1 MSNKPF
7 DVVYQI
13 VQAITRTNRNV
24 TFDNWFNSY
33 DLVQN
38 LLKEL
43 KLTCVGILRKNK
55 RQVPEEFTKTHG
67 VEVFSSRFGFQKL
80 LMCLKKIGLVMSS
93 LHHND
98 AIDERTGEQRKP
110 EINTYFNRTKCG
122 ADVADEL
129 CATYDGSASESEDE
143 SRRNLVLSSTRQR
156 HDSNTSHSTHQSVP
170 NREVSRVRNDSVCS
184 SVSQVTVQLPPTG
197 SPLKE
202 KQNNKPK
209 RQEVSRRMATMRRR
223 RENVKRDN
231 LTMYDLI
238 FYNPTSNPIVPD
250 EDEIKIQE
258 ANEREELERSKMKEV
273 VEPEPPAP
281 NTAPVP
287 QIKLGP
293 QGEIILDEESL
304 VIKQTDSG
312 RKITSV
318 VHEGAWGNSNG
329 YKYKRGPR
337 AAEWSAAETVR
348 FYRALAAIG
357 TDFTLMAPLF
367 PDRTRKELKIKFKKE
382 EKLNGAQVD
391 KALTAKVP
399 WDVAKLKDEFKEERT
414 VAIKRAEEERERL
427 QNEKKAERERLKAA
441 REMRVRQSK
450 GAKALESTILLGVSS
465 HRKDAITAEDIIER
479 AKRNKPQRK
488 RKRNTETSTEETS
501 RLSLATLTPVSRA
514 QAQNNQSEVDVP
526 KMATPNFQ
534 IKTPDIIN
542 GVPQIPSN
550 IETGSLVVL
559 TVNDPSSPAKKMLQT
574 YIANGPG
581 KLTPVALPAVLLN
594 SVVGY
599 MKKNTSKGTYSPSSQ
614 IMSPSSVASH
624 DSRTSST
631 LSGISVLP
639 SPTQRQRHN
648 SFTITQL

>member
-1 MSNKPF
+1 M
-7 DVVYQI
+7 
-13 VQAITRTNRNV
+13 NV
-24 TFDNWFNSY
+24 TENISEEAMDGIVPLQPVNSLHKPI
-33 DLVQN
+33 D
-38 LLKEL
+38 LLK
-43 KLTCVGILRKNK
+43 
-55 RQVPEEFTKTHG
+55 
-67 VEVFSSRFGFQKL
+67 S
-80 LMCLKKIGLVMSS
+80 
-93 LHHND
+93 
-98 AIDERTGEQRKP
+98 
-110 EINTYFNRTKCG
+110 EITSEN
-122 ADVADEL
+122 ADVLFDRIVPLPSPTKVRPKFRPAPRLEPRRRNSIQ
-129 CATYDGSASESEDE
+129 GSASESEDE
-143 SRRNLVLSSTRQR
+143 SRRNLMSSSRQR
-156 HDSNTSHSTHQSVP
+156 HDSSTSRSTHQSVP
-170 NREVSRVRNDSVCS
+170 DRELICVRNDTVCS
-184 SVSQVTVQLPPTG
+184 SVSQATTQLPPTG

-202 KQNNKPK
+202 KQNNETKC
-209 RQEVSRRMATMRRR
+209 QEMSRRMTTMRRR
-223 RENVKRDN
+223 REIVKRDT

-238 FYNPTSNPIVPD
+238 FYNPTSNPILPD

-258 ANEREELERSKMKEV
+258 ANAREELEWSKMKEV
-273 VEPEPPAP
+273 EPPTA
-281 NTAPVP
+281 NIAPVP

-399 WDVAKLKDEFKEERT
+399 WDMMKLKDEFQEDRKA
-414 VAIKRAEEERERL
+414 AIKRAEEERERL
-427 QNEKKAERERLKAA
+427 QKEKKAERERLKAA
-441 REMRVRQSK
+441 REMRVRPSR
-450 GAKALESTILLGVSS
+450 GAKALESTMLPGVSS
-465 HRKDAITAEDIIER
+465 HHKDAVTAEDIIKR
-479 AKRNKPQRK
+479 AKRSKPQRK
-488 RKRNTETSTEETS
+488 QKCIRETSTEETS
-501 RLSLATLTPVSRA
+501 TLSLATLTAVSRE
-514 QAQNNQSEVDVP
+514 QAQNNQSEVHVQ
-526 KMATPNFQ
+526 KMATPNLQ
-534 IKTPDIIN
+534 IKNPDIIN

-581 KLTPVALPAVLLN
+581 KLTPLALPTVLLN
-594 SVVGY
+594 SVVEY
-599 MKKNTSKGTYSPSSQ
+599 MKENTPKDTYLPSSQ
-614 IMSPSSVASH
+614 IISPCSVTSH
-624 DSRTSST
+624 DSRASCTP
-631 LSGISVLP
+631 SGISVLP